1 MVVGGLI
8 VWLLLLFMWWLLK
21 EPFVIRREVH
31 LCSFSAD
38 SACQLNVLGHNRDTL
53 GVDGAQVG
61 VFKQTNKVSLAS
73 FLKGHHS
80 RALETQICL
89 EILSDFSH
97 KTLEGQLAD
106 QQLGGFLVTTDLT
119 KRDCTRPVTMRFLDS
134 TGSRSALTSCL
145 SGELFS
151 WSFSTG
157 RFSCS
162 LFRTCH
168 FQRLRITDIMRIG
181 SGD

>member
-1 MVVGGLI
+1 M
-8 VWLLLLFMWWLLK
+8 
-21 EPFVIRREVH
+21 IRSGVC

-38 SACQLNVLGHNRDTL
+38 SAGQLNVLGHDRDTL

-61 VFKQTNKVSLAS
+61 VFKKTNEVSFAS
-73 FLKGHHS
+73 FLKSHHS
-80 RALETQICL
+80 RALETQISL
-89 EILSDFSH
+89 EVLSDFSH

-106 QQLGGFLVTTDLT
+106 QQLGGFLVTTNLT
-119 KRDCTRPVTMRFLDS
+119 KSYCTRPVTMRFLDS

-145 SGELFS
+145 CGELFT

-168 FQRLRITDIMRIG
+168 LVQRLRINDNT
-181 SGD
+181 